1 MMTEVLSQKEKELIA
16 VGAAVS
22 AGCAM
27 CSNHHFKQAFK
38 RGATKDEVH
47 HAVIAATAVMEDS
60 MGDLQRTTHR
70 LMDMEPQES
79 HISDVETTEKL
90 TALIKL
96 AAAVAVNNVIYSKR
110 YIGIADK
117 LGASSRELH
126 STIKL
131 VRVIQKRAGKF
142 VDEAIEEAFEVI
154 GVKNNSHE
162 VSNV

>member
-1 MMTEVLSQKEKELIA
+1 MTEVLSQKEKELIA

-70 LMDMEPQES
+70 LMDMELQES

-162 VSNV
+162 VSEV